1 VIKSR
6 RGSYAGHLGL
16 IGERKGKYRGLVGN
30 PEGNRPLGRPG
41 RRWEDN
47 IKMDLHEV
55 GCWSMDWIDVT
66 QDSDNWWA
74 LVKALMIL
82 RVPLNTGNF

>member
-1 VIKSR
+1 MIKSR
-6 RGSYAGHLGL
+6 RGSYAGHLAR
-16 IGERKGKYRGLVGN
+16 IGERKGEYRGLVGK
-30 PEGNRPLGRPG
+30 PEGNRQLGRTG

-47 IKMDLHEV
+47 IKMELHEV

-66 QDSDNWWA
+66 QDSDNWRA
-74 LVKALMIL
+74 LVKAVMIL